1 MPAKTS
7 YLSII
12 RIICISL
19 FFSFNFIDRGVSNI
33 FLLATLLF
41 CVIDYRHLIDKVKE
55 NKEIVYHII
64 LFFSWILLIAF
75 YHNSPIHEL
84 DNYTRL
90 LLLIPLL
97 MINIERKYFQILIYV
112 SAIAAMGNAMIYG
125 DIEER
130 YIGTSSSQITYAYL
144 IITLLILIINYTS
157 TYRESP
163 KNFIL
168 SLLMITGLIWVWT
181 LTGTKGP
188 LITLLLCLPVIFYYK
203 KMILLPVI
211 VLALTSSLIYVNNDF
226 YQRFDALY
234 DSILQTSVGNEDLS
248 YLERKAYLRYGVHMI
263 RNSPFLGIGPGNVEN
278 KMADYFKDKSID
290 IVAQDH
296 LHNDYIDMSAKFGLP
311 SLIFL
316 ILIYFSLYKKII
328 VNSQS
333 TSILLLIIL
342 ISSQLTQSQFA
353 HHQIISFLISMIF
366 VTLNTRNYDVKSKE
380 DRKLKR

>member
-1 MPAKTS
+1 
-7 YLSII
+7 
-12 RIICISL
+12 
-19 FFSFNFIDRGVSNI
+19 
-33 FLLATLLF
+33 
-41 CVIDYRHLIDKVKE
+41 
-55 NKEIVYHII
+55 
-64 LFFSWILLIAF
+64 
-75 YHNSPIHEL
+75 
-84 DNYTRL
+84 
-90 LLLIPLL
+90 
-97 MINIERKYFQILIYV
+97 
-112 SAIAAMGNAMIYG
+112 MGNAMIYG